1 MPAQLWR
8 VRLGAQAERDLL
20 SILQWTAEN
29 FGGQQA
35 KNYRTTLLQ
44 SIRELAAGPDVSGA
58 RKRDDIVKGFY
69 SLHIARHG
77 RHGRHLLLYRLIGD
91 QTIEIARILHDSMDL
106 RRHLP
111 ASGQDDST

>member
-44 SIRELAAGPDVSGA
+44 SVRELAAGPDVSGA

-69 SLHIARHG
+69 SLHVARHG
-77 RHGRHLLLYRLIGD
+77 RRGRHLLLYRPAAGRK
-91 QTIEIARILHDSMDL
+91 IEIVRILHDSMDL
-106 RRHLP
+106 RRHLS
-111 ASGQDDST
+111 ASEDDSA